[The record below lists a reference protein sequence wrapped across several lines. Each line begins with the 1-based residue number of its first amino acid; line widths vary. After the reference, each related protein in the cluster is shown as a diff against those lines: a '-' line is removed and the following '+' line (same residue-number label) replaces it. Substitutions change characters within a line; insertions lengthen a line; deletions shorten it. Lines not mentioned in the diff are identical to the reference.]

1 MAAPVA
7 TDWDCIIIGSG
18 SAGSPLAARLSER
31 SANRVLLLEAGADYE
46 PGTEPPEILDGF
58 SGSAH
63 SNPRFTWTH
72 LQAVFGPKPGNDY
85 DQRPRRRYTAGRVI
99 GGTSAVNGMCAN
111 RGLPSDYNA
120 WAERGADGWDW
131 DGVLPYFKKLEHDQD
146 YGEPLHGKG
155 GPINMRRW
163 KRDQWP
169 PFTTAMIKAI
179 EDAGWEDIEDQNGT
193 GTDGHFPL
201 VVNNTEDGQRIS
213 AARGYLTKDVR
224 ARQNF
229 SVLGDARAERLI
241 FEEGK
246 VVGVRVS
253 RNGESFDLR
262 AREVVVSMGAIQSP
276 AFLLRNGI
284 GPAAHLRSLG
294 IEVQADRAG
303 VGQNLQEHPGVNL
316 GVFLKRE
323 SRLPPTLRRQILA
336 GLRYSSGV
344 EGCPP
349 GDMYI
354 NSHDKSAWHAIG
366 KRLGLMM
373 MWVNRSFSTGS
384 ITLDSTDPY
393 ASPKVDFNMCSDP
406 RDMRRLIEGT
416 RILIKLKDHP
426 DIQAATEEIF
436 PISFSDRAR
445 ALAIYSRWNDIQTK
459 AGAALMETSS
469 LARKAMIN
477 YMIADAPSMDD
488 LNNDD
493 EACAEW
499 IKSAV
504 LGHWHVSCTNR
515 MGQPDDPMAVTD
527 SHGRVIGVPGLRVC
541 DASIFPNVPCANT
554 NLPTMMVG
562 EKMAANILSE
572 DA

>member
-1 MAAPVA
+1 MADIIAQN
-7 TDWDCIIIGSG
+7 WDYIIIGSG

-31 SANRVLLLEAGADYE
+31 STNRVLLVEAGADYE
-46 PGTEPPEILDGF
+46 PGTEPRQILDGF
-58 SGSAH
+58 SGNAH

-72 LQAVFGPKPGNDY
+72 LQAAFGPKPGNERDT
-85 DQRPRRRYTAGRVI
+85 RPRRRYTAGRVI

-111 RGLPSDYNA
+111 RGLPTDYDG

-131 DGVLPYFKKLEHDQD
+131 EGVLPYFKKLEHDND

-169 PFTTAMIKAI
+169 PFTSAMIKAI
-179 EDAGWEDIEDQNGT
+179 EDAGFRDIEDQNGT
-193 GTDGHFPL
+193 GTEGYFPL
-201 VVNNTEDGQRIS
+201 VINNTDDGERIS

-224 ARQNF
+224 ARENLTI
-229 SVLGDARAERLI
+229 LGDTRAEKLLI
-241 FEEGK
+241 KDG
-246 VVGVRVS
+246 RVQGLRIS
-253 RNGESFDLR
+253 RSSGAMDLL
-262 AREVVVSMGAIQSP
+262 AREVIVSMGAIQSP
-276 AFLLRNGI
+276 AFLMRNGI
-284 GPAAHLRSLG
+284 GPSAHLRQMG
-294 IEVQADRAG
+294 IDVVHDRAG

-316 GVFLKRE
+316 GVFLKRQ

-349 GDMYI
+349 GDMYM

-366 KRLGLMM
+366 ARIGLMM

-384 ITLDSTDPY
+384 ITLNSLDPM
-393 ASPKVDFNMCSDP
+393 ASPDVDFNMCSDP
-406 RDMRRLIEGT
+406 RDMARLIDGTRRLI
-416 RILIKLKDHP
+416 KLQAHP

-436 PISFSDRAR
+436 PVSFSDKAR
-445 ALAIYSRWNDIQTK
+445 ALAIYSPWNDVQTRI
-459 AGAALMETSS
+459 GAAVMETSA
-469 LARKAMIN
+469 LARKAMIK
-477 YMIADAPSMDD
+477 YMIADAPSFTE

-493 EACAEW
+493 EACAAW

-515 MGQPDDPMAVTD
+515 MGSPDDPLAVTD
-527 SHGRVIGVPGLRVC
+527 SHARVIGMPGLRVC

-554 NLPTMMVG
+554 NVPTMMVG
-562 EKMAANILSE
+562 EKTAANILSGN
-572 DA
+572 